1 MSMFGVY
8 FYMVLLTNEIAIKYD
23 QCDVFDVFPSFMSN
37 SQSGLDKSVG
47 RRKEKARGGTIERRT
62 SETGPG
68 EFSFIV

>member
-1 MSMFGVY
+1 MF
-8 FYMVLLTNEIAIKYD
+8 FLL
-23 QCDVFDVFPSFMSN
+23 SMSN

-68 EFSFIV
+68 EFGFIV